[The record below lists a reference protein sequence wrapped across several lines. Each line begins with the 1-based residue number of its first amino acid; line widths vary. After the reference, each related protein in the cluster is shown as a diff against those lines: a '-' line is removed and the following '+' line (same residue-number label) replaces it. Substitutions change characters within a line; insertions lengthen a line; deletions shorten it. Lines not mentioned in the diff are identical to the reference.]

1 MPLLIP
7 RLLHHNHD
15 EKRLEEEPW
24 EGRFRNG
31 VRGVKWFAEVG
42 SMMKDVY
49 VVRFWHTGV

>member
-24 EGRFRNG
+24 GGRFRNG